1 MKNNEECI
9 FVKNRQALNDYFII
23 RSLEVGLKLFGDEVK
38 SIKAHSSSL
47 NSSYATILN
56 EEVFLH
62 DYNISNSV
70 RDIKLLLNK
79 KEIRSLEKDLLES
92 GVTLIP
98 LKVYRN
104 KSYIK
109 LELGVAKG
117 KKKYDKRQ
125 DIKNKDLL
133 RVESVKIKI

>member
-23 RSLEVGLKLFGDEVK
+23 RSFEVGLKLFGDEVK
-38 SIKAHSSSL
+38 SIKAYSSSL
-47 NSSYATILN
+47 NSSYASIIN
-56 EEVFLH
+56 EEVYLH
-62 DYNISNSV
+62 DYNINNSI

-79 KEIRSLEKDLLES
+79 KEIRSLEKDLIES

-98 LKVYRN
+98 LKVYRS

-117 KKKYDKRQ
+117 KKKYDRRQ
-125 DIKNKDLL
+125 DIKDKDLL